1 MRIIIWYYIAINAAA
16 FLMYGADKFFAKK
29 GMWRIP
35 EKTLLLSAALG
46 GAFGAFFGMEI
57 FRHKTKH
64 KKFTVSVPVLMAL
77 HIGVLVF
84 ISGKL

>member
-1 MRIIIWYYIAINAAA
+1 
-16 FLMYGADKFFAKK
+16 MYGADKFFAKN